1 MIKRKF
7 HKHDKKTF
15 LHRNFLLFVYLPARG
30 RKTEKNKEVAIQ
42 KKCCV
47 SANPT
52 DPKF

>member
-1 MIKRKF
+1 MYL
-7 HKHDKKTF
+7 KKEEF
-15 LHRNFLLFVYLPARG
+15 IAY
-30 RKTEKNKEVAIQ
+30 KAIQ